1 MIQGLAKCCSI
12 WKDCAAVLILQ
23 ILNLILVSVLCISSK
38 SWSFFFFFFFL
49 LQGNKKRVS
58 FGIQRHVFLR
68 LNMFLNQEEMS
79 SFLT

>member
-38 SWSFFFFFFFL
+38 SWSFFFFSFFFYKETRKGL
-49 LQGNKKRVS
+49 VLEFKGMY
-58 FGIQRHVFLR
+58 F
-68 LNMFLNQEEMS
+68 
-79 SFLT
+79 